1 MSCLYLMKSSH
12 FFISKKGSVIYK
24 IAIARITHVCFRFFF
39 TDIFPLFP
47 IDTVLQVPVRYP
59 DNLGP
64 DLFSETDKMDIDDVK
79 TPWRKVFKFGSWSML
94 IL

>member
-1 MSCLYLMKSSH
+1 VIVKLPSP
-12 FFISKKGSVIYK
+12 ISFMFAFV
-24 IAIARITHVCFRFFF
+24 FFF
-39 TDIFPLFP
+39 TVILPLFP
-47 IDTVLQVPVRYP
+47 IDTDLEFLMKVPVRYP

-79 TPWRKVFKFGSWSML
+79 TPWRKVFKFGSWSMF

>member
-1 MSCLYLMKSSH
+1 M
-12 FFISKKGSVIYK
+12 FAFV
-24 IAIARITHVCFRFFF
+24 FFF

-47 IDTVLQVPVRYP
+47 IDTVLECLMEVPVRYP

-79 TPWRKVFKFGSWSML
+79 TPWRKVFTFGSWSIF
-94 IL
+94 ILLVGSSVYNYT